1 MNNLTLANPENE
13 EHLSNILSLS
23 SIKESLNR
31 QSLSLQAAVGDLK
44 SADDATAILLANHK
58 SVKVVWRD
66 PAVQKYFESASDIG
80 LQDSAK

>member
-1 MNNLTLANPENE
+1 MNNLTLANPQNE
-13 EHLSNILSLS
+13 EYLSNILSLN
-23 SIKESLNR
+23 SIEESLNR
-31 QSLSLQAAVGDLK
+31 QFLSLQAAVK